1 MAALPEISGGRRR
14 IALVP
19 LDERPVNVE
28 LPIAIA
34 AIAGAEL
41 VLPPAGAMPDLRRP
55 GDAEA
60 IGAWLREVAPSV
72 DAVVVS
78 IDTLAFGGLIAA
90 RTTQDDVLKALT
102 RLSGL
107 AALHAGHPDL
117 PVAAVS
123 LVMRATNS
131 YNPQEEPL
139 YWAEVGRE
147 LHRLGALH
155 HRDFLVR
162 SGALYDQDN
171 TAALQA
177 LRGSLAPA
185 ILDDFEQRRLRNHQ
199 VNLAMIGLAAQR
211 IVDPLLITADDTAEF
226 AAGSLEQL
234 WLEQWM
240 TVLPGG
246 GQVLMYPGA
255 DEVAA
260 VLVARQLARLSGVKA
275 RFAVACA
282 EPDGLDRIAKY
293 ENTPIRTAI
302 ARQLAAS
309 GAVLAAEDED
319 AEVLVIHAPD
329 RQRRD
334 YVHEHWQ
341 ADAEDAIAA
350 IKTAELVTG
359 LLRTGRRVALADL
372 RYANGGD
379 PLLVEELLVRGL
391 LLQLSAYGGWNTAG
405 NSLGSVVAA
414 AAAAQL
420 GQAMGTLDALAQRR
434 MLLHRLLEDYAYQGV
449 LRNGL
454 QQHLDAQYGTRTF
467 EAEGLEIRL
476 QAEME
481 TELNAMLHRLA
492 PGDLRV
498 TNVSFPWHRSFEI
511 NFVLT
516 GLAP

>member
-1 MAALPEISGGRRR
+1 MAKPVLRR

-41 VLPPAGAMPDLRRP
+41 VLPPGPMLPDIRQP
-55 GDAEA
+55 GDA
-60 IGAWLREVAPSV
+60 IGIGGWLLDIAPTV

-90 RTTQDDVLKALT
+90 RTTEDDVLSALQ
-102 RLSGL
+102 RLTPLSKL
-107 AALHAGHPDL
+107 RTDHPEL

-131 YNPQEEPL
+131 YNPQEEPV
-139 YWAEVGRE
+139 YWAQVGKE
-147 LHRLGALH
+147 LHHLGALH

-162 SGALYDQDN
+162 SGALHDKEN
-171 TAALQA
+171 LAALQA
-177 LRGSLAPA
+177 LRDSIAPA

-199 VNLAMIGLAAQR
+199 VNLAMVGLASKGV
-211 IVDPLLITADDTAEF
+211 VDPLLITADDTAEF

-260 VLVARQLARLSGVKA
+260 VLVARQLSKICGATA

-282 EPDGLDRIAKY
+282 ETDGLDRIAKY
-293 ENTPIRTAI
+293 ENSTIKIAV

-309 GAVLAAEDED
+309 GAVLADEGED
-319 AEVLVIHAPD
+319 AVVLVIHAPD
-329 RQRRD
+329 LKRRD
-334 YVHEHWQ
+334 YVHDRWTM
-341 ADAEDAIAA
+341 DDEDLIAA
-350 IKTAELVTG
+350 AKTTELVSG
-359 LLRTGRRVALADL
+359 LIKAGKRVALADL
-372 RYANGGD
+372 RFANGGD
-379 PLLVEELLVRGL
+379 PLLVEALLERGQFL
-391 LLQLSAYGGWNTAG
+391 DLVAYGGWNTAG

-414 AAAAQL
+414 AAATQL
-420 GQAMGTLDALAQRR
+420 GQAMGTLDASAAHA
-434 MLLHRLLEDYAYQGV
+434 MLLHRLIDDYAYQAV
-449 LRNGL
+449 LRPGL
-454 QQHLDAQYGTRTF
+454 EQRLDQEYGTRKF
-467 EAEGLEIRL
+467 EAEGLETRIEMDM
-476 QAEME
+476 QA
-481 TELNAMLHRLA
+481 ELNALLQRLL
-492 PGDLRV
+492 PGENVGV
-498 TNVSFPWHRSFEI
+498 TQVSFPWHRSFEI

-516 GLAP
+516 GIGS